1 MGDDITI
8 TTALFQMVQRIED
21 KIDNVKDDL
30 SSVKSKQA
38 VIETTLQDHIE
49 NTSHSIPSSESG
61 MTKAQSLLFR
71 WCIPIA
77 LALIMIGRASVQV
90 AGQSKMLDSKAPQN
104 TSQMVRDDT
113 FVARND
119 RLDSIIRSQFKKSI
133 GGP

>member
-49 NTSHSIPSSESG
+49 NTSHSAPSSESG
-61 MTKAQSLLFR
+61 MTKAQSLLVR

-77 LALIMIGRASVQV
+77 LGLVMIGRASVQV
-90 AGQSKMLDSKAPQN
+90 AGQSKMLDAKAPQN

-113 FVARND
+113 FIARNE
-119 RLDSIIRSQFKKSI
+119 RVDSILRSQFKKSI